1 MSSMWAVDV
10 RTEPDFSAAKPRE
23 LFKGNS
29 YLLRPGSR
37 YDVSLDGQKF
47 LMTKRCPRSEKAVT
61 HLNVTLNWFEE
72 LKRLVPT
79 E

>member
-1 MSSMWAVDV
+1 MWAVDV

-23 LFKGNS
+23 LFKGS
-29 YLLRPGSR
+29 GYLLRPGLRS
-37 YDVSLDGQKF
+37 YDVTLDGQKF
-47 LMTKRCPRSEKAVT
+47 LMTKRRPRSEKAVT